1 MGVLPENDMAGLLAA
16 DHEVILLHV
25 LVNIAV
31 AHGGLFIADARLV
44 QCLVQTEVAHNG
56 SDQRIAGKLATLLEV
71 LGADIHDLIA
81 VQHLAPLVYGKAAVR
96 VAVKGEAHVQ
106 MMLPDVEL
114 QALNVG
120 GAAVRVD
127 VHAVRL
133 IVDDIGLGPQRVKHR
148 PADHPGAA
156 VGAVQTNLVLFKGP
170 GGQAGE
176 VADIAV
182 AAGVEIDGLA
192 YLSLGG
198 PGEVSGITVDECFQ
212 LCLKGIVHLLA
223 HAVHQ
228 LDAVVIKRIVAGGD
242 HHAAVEILRTGDV
255 TDAGSGG
262 NVEQIC
268 VRAGGGDTRRQ
279 SVFKHIGGTP
289 GVLADHD
296 AGGVLRVLPA
306 VIPAQKTAHLEGVL
320 RRQIN
325 AGLAPETVC
334 TKIFTHQNNKLLCL
348 LI

>member
-1 MGVLPENDMAGLLAA
+1 M
-16 DHEVILLHV
+16 
-25 LVNIAV
+25 
-31 AHGGLFIADARLV
+31 
-44 QCLVQTEVAHNG
+44 
-56 SDQRIAGKLATLLEV
+56 

-120 GAAVRVD
+120 RAAVRVD
-127 VHAVRL
+127 VHAVWL

-192 YLSLGG
+192 HLSLSG

-212 LCLKGIVHLLA
+212 LCLKGVVHLLA

-242 HHAAVEILRTGDV
+242 HHAAVEILRAGDIA
-255 TDAGSGG
+255 DAGSGG